1 MQWPGRRRGGMVGPA
16 GARGPCRRP
25 RAAAARVGGARPPL
39 RPAAAGGRR
48 PGRRGG
54 LPGPRRAAR
63 VVRASGEFDGSDL
76 YVPSDVLGGP
86 APEEKAA
93 NALVNL
99 FTFIAV
105 KVGACRAGFLAPG
118 RWGTGATCRSPG
130 WRSARNSPRR
140 EELRGG
146 LTETKDRPRATR
158 RRPASVAPAPDGE
171 SPGRRWCAGR
181 TD

>member
-1 MQWPGRRRGGMVGPA
+1 MGPI
-16 GARGPCRRP
+16 GERNGPRPGPCRRA
-25 RAAAARVGGARPPL
+25 RVAAAARVGGSRHRL

-54 LPGPRRAAR
+54 PRRAAGV

-86 APEEKAA
+86 APEQKAA

-105 KVGACRAGFLAPG
+105 KVGACGRAG
-118 RWGTGATCRSPG
+118 RSC
-130 WRSARNSPRR
+130 
-140 EELRGG
+140 GG
-146 LTETKDRPRATR
+146 LTA
-158 RRPASVAPAPDGE
+158 
-171 SPGRRWCAGR
+171 
-181 TD
+181 

>member
-1 MQWPGRRRGGMVGPA
+1 MGPT

-25 RAAAARVGGARPPL
+25 RAAAARVGGSRPPL

-54 LPGPRRAAR
+54 PP
-63 VVRASGEFDGSDL
+63 VRASGEFDGSDL

-105 KVGACRAGFLAPG
+105 KVGACRAGFLAPARRGARVARLAGAPLEIRRAG
-118 RWGTGATCRSPG
+118 RSCAP
-130 WRSARNSPRR
+130 
-140 EELRGG
+140 GG
-146 LTETKDRPRATR
+146 LTET
-158 RRPASVAPAPDGE
+158 
-171 SPGRRWCAGR
+171 
-181 TD
+181 

>member
-1 MQWPGRRRGGMVGPA
+1 MGPPT

-25 RAAAARVGGARPPL
+25 RAAAARVGGSRPPL
-39 RPAAAGGRR
+39 RPEAAGGRR

-54 LPGPRRAAR
+54 PRVV

-105 KVGACRAGFLAPG
+105 KVGACRAGFLAPA
-118 RWGTGATCRSPG
+118 RWGTGASCRSPG
-130 WRSARNSPRR
+130 WR
-140 EELRGG
+140 
-146 LTETKDRPRATR
+146 
-158 RRPASVAPAPDGE
+158 
-171 SPGRRWCAGR
+171 
-181 TD
+181 